1 MLLKLTEKGSI
12 GTEEEENA
20 FDVRGLLG
28 LLGSIACVLFL
39 VLHMRMRVV
48 VAGDTTA
55 YHSRIRMEFGTVD
68 LLLEVGLGCE
78 C

>member
-12 GTEEEENA
+12 GIEEEENP

-39 VLHMRMRVV
+39 VLHMGTRVV
-48 VAGDTTA
+48 VAVDTTA
-55 YHSRIRMEFGTVD
+55 YHSRIKMEFGTVD
-68 LLLEVGLGCE
+68 LLLEPGGGVRL
-78 C
+78 